1 MEHPKCP
8 STDEWIKEIRFSI
21 YEKGMAIHSRILA
34 WRIPWTEK
42 PELAWACPVVL
53 VVKNPPDN
61 AEDIRDMGSITE
73 WSRAWQPTPVLLPG
87 ENPVD
92 RGGWSIELQRVRHNW
107 SNLACMNSIQTWKRR
122 QFGLEKKAI
131 LPFAT
136 TWMNLVDSIC

>member
-21 YEKGMAIHSRILA
+21 YGKGMAIHSSILA

-73 WSRAWQPTPVLLPG
+73 SGRSCG
-87 ENPVD
+87 GGHGNPLQYSCLERILW
-92 RGGWSIELQRVRHNW
+92 RGCKESDTTE
-107 SNLACMNSIQTWKRR
+107 
-122 QFGLEKKAI
+122 AI
-131 LPFAT
+131 
-136 TWMNLVDSIC
+136 